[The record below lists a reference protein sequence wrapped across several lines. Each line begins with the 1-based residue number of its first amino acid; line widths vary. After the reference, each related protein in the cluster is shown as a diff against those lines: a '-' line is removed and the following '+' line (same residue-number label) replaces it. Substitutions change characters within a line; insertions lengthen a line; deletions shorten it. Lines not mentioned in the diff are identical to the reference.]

1 MFSSEA
7 SKSAYKTTNITN
19 ITDKLRAENK
29 LFSQDNRLKVRL
41 IYESLK
47 LLLVFFTR
55 CTYNIYGVFKNSLD
69 SLFVMPTSAQYT
81 RFPQKVLILA
91 FRPLNVS

>member
-1 MFSSEA
+1 MAFSSEA
-7 SKSAYKTTNITN
+7 SKSAYKTPNITN

-47 LLLVFFTR
+47 LITR
-55 CTYNIYGVFKNSLD
+55 IKTYKRKGCCVHNFK
-69 SLFVMPTSAQYT
+69 
-81 RFPQKVLILA
+81 
-91 FRPLNVS
+91 LNFS